1 MKHCLPKKPRISRLS
16 ISPTLEQ
23 LHYITHLVV
32 YNLLDVVSAPLHVQK
47 ELDHLQKR
55 NQISI
60 GHSRIKILLRLK
72 F

>member
-47 ELDHLQKR
+47 ELDHLQK
-55 NQISI
+55 N
-60 GHSRIKILLRLK
+60 GTK
-72 F
+72 FQSGIHGSKYCCT